1 MVWQLV
7 RQWRRSSR
15 HSKLVEEEIEMTRGL
30 LAEQERDTENMM
42 RIFNIQWVS
51 MEDIEVGSPP
61 LELCLF

>member
-1 MVWQLV
+1 
-7 RQWRRSSR
+7 
-15 HSKLVEEEIEMTRGL
+15 MTRGL